1 VHFSGNKRTIFVVI
15 EALRKHQLEASGET
29 SLPCKITSTAQ
40 RFAQDVLHFLDQLR
54 RGVGAWEARE
64 SLQRFARLKPLVI
77 KKAPEN
83 KNLHFPA
90 FGS

>member
-1 VHFSGNKRTIFVVI
+1 
-15 EALRKHQLEASGET
+15 
-29 SLPCKITSTAQ
+29 
-40 RFAQDVLHFLDQLR
+40 
-54 RGVGAWEARE
+54 
-64 SLQRFARLKPLVI
+64 LQRFARLKPLVI